1 MRFDYVSV
9 GFYTFDCLGWPVSDI
24 PPGGGTLFIDEITLA
39 VSGVAGTAAIVV
51 AKLGLK
57 TLAVGG
63 YGCDMMGDWAVSRLA
78 DCGIDTSGL
87 QRLPGVPTS
96 SSIVLTRRDGSR
108 PALHVKAATGHFVV
122 PPAEFDRITDT
133 RVFHMGG
140 VGLMDA
146 MDGPRIAALMAHT
159 KARGCI
165 TTVDVF
171 AGSAGDLPDVDAVL
185 PHTDY
190 FIPSVEEAQALTDLD
205 ELAAVL
211 SGPQRRSLRLHPRVG
226 WGLLPRP
233 HRLDLPHPGVCR
245 RRALHLRLR
254 RRVQRGLCGG
264 SDERHVTAGLG
275 APRAGLFDA
284 ECHGPRP
291 SGRGG
296 VAARNAGVH
305 ADLCGAGR
313 VNSGTGP
320 IRRQAPACSLAA
332 NLSRCR
338 HQRGLGRA
346 QHGGAA

>member
-39 VSGVAGTAAIVV
+39 VSGAAGTAAIVA

-78 DCGIDTSGL
+78 DFGIDTSGL

-108 PALHVKAATGHFVV
+108 PALHVKGATGHFVV

-146 MDGPRIAALMAHT
+146 MDGPRNAALMAHA

-185 PHTDY
+185 PHTDH
-190 FIPSVEEAQALTDLD
+190 FIPSVEEAQALTGLTDLD
-205 ELAAVL
+205 EMAAFFLARGAGACVFTLGADGAYYRDRTGLTFRIPAFAVDV
-211 SGPQRRSLRLHPRVG
+211 R
-226 WGLLPRP
+226 
-233 HRLDLPHPGVCR
+233 CT
-245 RRALHLRLR
+245 
-254 RRVQRGLCGG
+254 CGCG
-264 SDERHVTAGLG
+264 DVFNAGFAAGLMNDMSPQDSVRL
-275 APRAGLFDA
+275 AQASSALNATGL
-284 ECHGPRP
+284 G
-291 SGRGG
+291 SQ
-296 VAARNAGVH
+296 AGV
-305 ADLCGAGR
+305 
-313 VNSGTGP
+313 V
-320 IRRQAPACSLAA
+320 SLPETLAFMRTCAVRAA
-332 NLSRCR
+332 
-338 HQRGLGRA
+338 
-346 QHGGAA
+346 